1 MHSFASRPDI
11 LILIF
16 SSGFPKSSEAS
27 ILFPPT
33 DPLDLNTCRIYSI
46 HVTGIRRSLSHF
58 GKKVRDFC
66 LQLKWD
72 IVNMCLMV
80 NLFLASCALCLTY
93 TLV

>member
-33 DPLDLNTCRIYSI
+33 DPLDLNTCRIYSVLTI
-46 HVTGIRRSLSHF
+46 GDKSRVLFFQNCEGDLLILVTC
-58 GKKVRDFC
+58 V
-66 LQLKWD
+66 
-72 IVNMCLMV
+72 
-80 NLFLASCALCLTY
+80 
-93 TLV
+93 